1 MTKECRSCAKF
12 FPICMLSRREGRC
25 CNPASP
31 LSGQVVY
38 GSARQSC
45 FVAPIGWSDPDDLL
59 GVSLVVATIDDVLVR
74 AIDGGL
80 VVHVCLGTTPQKSF
94 FGRLAFRDGG
104 SIDDGGEV
112 LYRLLMVAGVASLS
126 EVAGRTVRVRLAAL
140 TGLPVELV
148 HATDDS
154 TRWAI

>member
-1 MTKECRSCAKF
+1 
-12 FPICMLSRREGRC
+12 
-25 CNPASP
+25 
-31 LSGQVVY
+31 
-38 GSARQSC
+38 
-45 FVAPIGWSDPDDLL
+45 
-59 GVSLVVATIDDVLVR
+59 VSLVVATIDDVLVR

>member
-1 MTKECRSCAKF
+1 
-12 FPICMLSRREGRC
+12 MLSRSEGRC

-38 GSARQSC
+38 GAARQRC
-45 FVAPIGWSDPDDLL
+45 FVAPLGWSDPDDLL
-59 GVSLVVATIDDVLVR
+59 GVSLVVATIDDVIVTAR
-74 AIDGGL
+74 DGCL
-80 VVHVCLGTTPQKSF
+80 LVHVVLGTTPRKSF
-94 FGRLAFRDGG
+94 FGRLSFRDGG
-104 SIDDGGEV
+104 LMDDGGEV

-140 TGLPVELV
+140 SGLPVELV